1 MVLSLSFVRR
11 HRNAASG
18 EVPVTSERR
27 RLLLEILGFVLVVAL
42 VATYAVRRGGGLGE
56 PATLNDQRIMMG
68 TVVSVTVFTH
78 DEERGRE
85 AIEAAFAE
93 VARVEALTSRHAEES
108 DVSRINEQGRRAE
121 RLSVSRELAT
131 ILERSLH
138 FSRISGGAF
147 DVTVAPLVVLWLGP
161 EGMRVPSVAAIRAA
175 LPKVDYRKLKV
186 NTGAGTLNLPAGMAI
201 DLDGIA
207 KGHAVDRAVR
217 ILRLR
222 GIEAAIVDAGGNIG
236 FLGDPPRGG
245 MWRVGVK
252 HPREDGLLGTLLIER
267 GSVATSGDYQHFAVV
282 NGVRYHHLLD
292 PATGR
297 PTSGVM
303 SVTITAARAIDADAL
318 STAVFVLGAE
328 KGMKLVEELDGVEA
342 VIVTG
347 GETVDDILVSS
358 GLRERFVEGP

>member
-1 MVLSLSFVRR
+1 M
-11 HRNAASG
+11 
-18 EVPVTSERR
+18 TSERK

-42 VATYAVRRGGGLGE
+42 VATYAVRRSGGLGE
-56 PATLNDQRIMMG
+56 PATLQDQRIMMG

-85 AIEAAFAE
+85 AIEAAFTE
-93 VARVEALTSRHAEES
+93 VARVEAMTSRHAEES
-108 DVSRINEQGRRAE
+108 EVSRINDPGRRD
-121 RLSVSRELAT
+121 RRIPVSRELAT
-131 ILERSLH
+131 VLERSLH
-138 FSRISGGAF
+138 FSRLSGGAF

-161 EGMRVPSVAAIRAA
+161 EGVRVPSAAAIRAA
-175 LPKVDYRKLKV
+175 LPKVDYRKLTV
-186 NTGAGTLNLPAGMAI
+186 NTGTGTLTLPAGRSV

-207 KGHAVDRAVR
+207 KGYAVDRAVR

-236 FLGDPPRGG
+236 LLGEPPRGG
-245 MWRVGVK
+245 MWRIGIK
-252 HPREDGLLGTLLIER
+252 HPREDGLLGTLLMER

-282 NGVRYHHLLD
+282 KGVRYHHLLD
-292 PATGR
+292 PKTGR

-303 SVTITAARAIDADAL
+303 SVTITTARAIDADAL

-347 GETVDDILVSS
+347 GEQVDKVLVSS
-358 GLRERFVEGP
+358 GLKERFVEGS

>member
-1 MVLSLSFVRR
+1 VT
-11 HRNAASG
+11 G
-18 EVPVTSERR
+18 ERKQ
-27 RLLLEILGFVLVVAL
+27 LLLEIVGFVLVVAL
-42 VATYAVRRGGGLGE
+42 VATYAVRRGGGVSE
-56 PATLNDQRIMMG
+56 PATLQDQRIMMG

-85 AIEAAFAE
+85 AIEAAFTE
-93 VARVEALTSRHAEES
+93 IARVEALTSRHADES
-108 DVSRINEQGRRAE
+108 EVSRINGPGRRE
-121 RLSVSRELAT
+121 GRLPISRELAT
-131 ILERSLH
+131 VLERSLH

-147 DVTVAPLVVLWLGP
+147 DVTVAPLVVLWVGP
-161 EGMRVPSVAAIRAA
+161 EGVRVPSGAAIRAA

-186 NTGAGTLNLPAGMAI
+186 STGAGTLTLPAGMSV

-236 FLGDPPRGG
+236 LLGEPPRGG

-252 HPREDGLLGTLLIER
+252 HPRDDGLLGTLLLER
-267 GSVATSGDYQHFAVV
+267 GSVATSGDYQHFAIVS
-282 NGVRYHHLLD
+282 GVRYHHILD

-297 PTSGVM
+297 PTAGVM

-328 KGMKLVEELDGVEA
+328 KGMNFVEELDGVEA

-347 GETVDDILVSS
+347 GEKVDDILVSS
-358 GLRERFVEGP
+358 GLKERFVEGP

>member
-1 MVLSLSFVRR
+1 M
-11 HRNAASG
+11 
-18 EVPVTSERR
+18 TSERR
-27 RLLLEILGFVLVVAL
+27 RLLLETLGFVLVLAL

-56 PATLNDQRIMMG
+56 PATLQNQRIMMG

-85 AIEAAFAE
+85 AIEAAFTE
-93 VARVEALTSRHAEES
+93 IARVEALTSRHAEES
-108 DVSRINEQGRRAE
+108 DVSRINGRGGREE
-121 RLSVSRELAT
+121 RVPINRELAT

-161 EGMRVPSVAAIRAA
+161 GGVRVPSAAAIRAA
-175 LPKVDYRKLKV
+175 LPKVDYRKLTV
-186 NTGAGTLNLPAGMAI
+186 NTGTAMLTMPVGMAV

-236 FLGDPPRGG
+236 LLGEPPRGG
-245 MWRVGVK
+245 MWRVGIK
-252 HPREDGLLGTLLIER
+252 HPREDGLLGTLLLER
-267 GSVATSGDYQHFAVV
+267 GGVATSGDYQHFALVK
-282 NGVRYHHLLD
+282 GVRYHHILD

-297 PTSGVM
+297 PTPGVM
-303 SVTITAARAIDADAL
+303 SVTITAARGIDADAL
-318 STAVFVLGAE
+318 STAIFVLGAE

-347 GETVDDILVSS
+347 GEQVDKVLVSS
-358 GLRERFVEGP
+358 GLKERFVEGS

>member
-1 MVLSLSFVRR
+1 MT
-11 HRNAASG
+11 G
-18 EVPVTSERR
+18 ERR

-42 VATYAVRRGGGLGE
+42 VATYAVRRNGGLGE
-56 PATLNDQRIMMG
+56 PATLQDQRIMMG

-78 DEERGRE
+78 DEERGRD
-85 AIEAAFAE
+85 AVEAALAE
-93 VARVEALTSRHAEES
+93 IARVEALTSRHAAES
-108 DVSRINEQGRRAE
+108 EVSRINEPGLREQ
-121 RLSVSRELAT
+121 RLPLSRELAT
-131 ILERSLH
+131 VLERSLH
-138 FSRISGGAF
+138 FSRVSRGAF
-147 DVTVAPLVVLWLGP
+147 DVTVAPLVALWLGP
-161 EGMRVPSVAAIRAA
+161 EGVRVPSGAAIRAA
-175 LPKVDYRKLKV
+175 LPKVDYRKLTV
-186 NTGAGTLNLPAGMAI
+186 NAGTGTLALPVGMAL

-207 KGHAVDRAVR
+207 KGYAVDRAVR

-236 FLGDPPRGG
+236 LLGEPPRGG

-252 HPREDGLLGTLLIER
+252 HPREEGLLGTLLLER
-267 GSVATSGDYQHFAVV
+267 GSVATSGDYQHFVVV
-282 NGVRYHHLLD
+282 NGVRYHHILD

-328 KGMKLVEELDGVEA
+328 NGMKLVEELDGVEA

-347 GETVDDILVSS
+347 GERVDDVLVSS
-358 GLRERFVEGP
+358 GLKERFVEGP